1 MDATTPAGDDQREDD
16 TDDIEGRIA
25 DLALDDEASNRLRR
39 RLLLRRFWRSAR
51 GFWGS
56 GGDRLAWLLTGT
68 ILLTVL
74 LYLAAAYGMNVWNRA
89 IFDALER
96 RDGGTVLYLSLIYVP
111 LLAASVVVML
121 LQVYARMTTQRRWR
135 AWLNNHLLDRW
146 LKNGRYYQLNLVGG
160 DHQNP
165 EYRIADDARVAT
177 ESPVEFA
184 TGLLTA
190 ILSAATFIVVL
201 WTIGGALT
209 ITVAGVTITIPGFL
223 VVGAVIYAVLA
234 SGSMVFIGRRFVTVS
249 ENKNQAEAEYRYVLT
264 RLSENGE
271 SIAVLG
277 GEEEERD
284 TANLIIRSF
293 NVSRILP
300 TLAAQ

>member
-39 RLLLRRFWRSAR
+39 RLLLRCFWRSAR

-135 AWLNNHLLDRW
+135 AWLNAHLLDRW
-146 LKNGRYYQLNLVGG
+146 L
-160 DHQNP
+160 
-165 EYRIADDARVAT
+165 
-177 ESPVEFA
+177 
-184 TGLLTA
+184 
-190 ILSAATFIVVL
+190 
-201 WTIGGALT
+201 
-209 ITVAGVTITIPGFL
+209 
-223 VVGAVIYAVLA
+223 
-234 SGSMVFIGRRFVTVS
+234 
-249 ENKNQAEAEYRYVLT
+249 
-264 RLSENGE
+264 
-271 SIAVLG
+271 
-277 GEEEERD
+277 
-284 TANLIIRSF
+284 
-293 NVSRILP
+293 
-300 TLAAQ
+300 

>member
-1 MDATTPAGDDQREDD
+1 MDATTPAAGEQPEDD
-16 TDDIEGRIA
+16 SEDIERKIA
-25 DLALDDEASNRLRR
+25 NLPADEASNRLRR
-39 RLLLRRFWRSAR
+39 RLLLARFWRSVR
-51 GFWGS
+51 GFWARR
-56 GGDRLAWLLTGT
+56 GDRLAWLLTGT

-74 LYLAAAYGMNVWNRA
+74 LYLAASYGMNVWNRA

-111 LLAASVVVML
+111 LLVASVAVML

-165 EYRIADDARVAT
+165 EYRIADDVRVAT

-190 ILSAATFIVVL
+190 VLSAVTFIFVL

-209 ITVAGVTITIPGFL
+209 FTIAGATITIPGFL
-223 VVGAVIYAVLA
+223 VVAAMVYAVLV
-234 SGSMVFIGRRFVTVS
+234 SGSMVFIGHRFVTVS

-264 RLSENGE
+264 RLRENGE
-271 SIAVLG
+271 SSRVSLDGIGVGAGPSGVDLHIASN
-277 GEEEERD
+277 RP
-284 TANLIIRSF
+284 
-293 NVSRILP
+293 SR
-300 TLAAQ
+300 

>member
-74 LYLAAAYGMNVWNRA
+74 LYLAASYGMNVWNRA

-96 RDGGTVLYLSLIYVP
+96 RDGGTVLDLSLIYVP
-111 LLAASVVVML
+111 LLAASVAVML

-135 AWLNNHLLDRW
+135 AWLNDHLLDRW

-165 EYRIADDARVAT
+165 EYRIADDVRVAT

-190 ILSAATFIVVL
+190 VLSAVTFIFVL

-209 ITVAGVTITIPGFL
+209 FTIAGATITIPGFL
-223 VVGAVIYAVLA
+223 VAAAMIYAVFA
-234 SGSMVFIGRRFVTVS
+234 SGSMVFIGRRFITVS
-249 ENKNQAEAEYRYVLT
+249 EK
-264 RLSENGE
+264 
-271 SIAVLG
+271 
-277 GEEEERD
+277 
-284 TANLIIRSF
+284 
-293 NVSRILP
+293 
-300 TLAAQ
+300 